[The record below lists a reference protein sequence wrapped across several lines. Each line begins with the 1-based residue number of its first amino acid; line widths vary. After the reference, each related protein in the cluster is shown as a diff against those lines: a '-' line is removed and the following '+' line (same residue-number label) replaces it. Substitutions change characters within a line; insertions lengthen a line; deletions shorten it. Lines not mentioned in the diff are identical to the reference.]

1 MRENGGWDNFNIV
14 IIHTYPCKSRE
25 EAVKEEDK
33 VMRELKASM
42 NSIYAYF
49 DTKRYYIENKEHK
62 KEYYIEHREHYK
74 QYYIENKEH
83 ISMSQKDYKDKNKEK
98 IDTLSL
104 KHRQGLINKVMNKYE
119 EIKHN
124 KFTCGC
130 GSVFIDRPSNHNN
143 HSKSD
148 KHKLYLKNQI
158 EQ

>member
-42 NSIYAYF
+42 NSIHAYL
-49 DTKRYYIENKEHK
+49 DT
-62 KEYYIEHREHYK
+62 K

-83 ISMSQKDYKDKNKEK
+83 ISMSQKDYRDKNKER

-104 KHRQGLINKVMNKYE
+104 KHRQGLIDKVMNKYE